1 MTIRPAVLSDA
12 AAVASVHVRSWQS
25 AYRGL
30 IPDEV
35 LDNLSVDD
43 RTAMWERVIPDGG
56 VWVALDGD
64 DVVGFASAGPS
75 RDDDA
80 SFELCAIYSLPS
92 AWGRGL
98 AEPLARAALG
108 DEPDVIVW
116 VLEDNKRARRFYER
130 LGFTAD
136 GVAKTQTVGGAVLNE
151 LRYRR
156 R

>member
-1 MTIRPAVLSDA
+1 MTIRPAVLPDA

-25 AYRGL
+25 AYRGV

-35 LDNLSVDD
+35 LDNLSVDG
-43 RTAMWERVIPDGG
+43 RTAMWERLIPDGG
-56 VWVALDGD
+56 VWVALVD
-64 DVVGFASAGPS
+64 DVVVGFASAGPS

-80 SFELCAIYSLPS
+80 PFELYSIYFLPS
-92 AWGRGL
+92 AWGSGL
-98 AEPLARAALG
+98 AESLARAALG

-136 GVAKTQTVGGAVLNE
+136 GVSKTQTEGDAVLIE